1 MPNNQLEDLAS
12 KGRYG
17 DTMLAHIN
25 PQEAALLK
33 ARGGSGT
40 INPQTGLRE
49 FFGGVD
55 FNAYQKPSQDAPVL
69 SQAFKPDAFKDVLDE
84 LNKTTI
90 PAQFYGRVNTPA
102 HDVISS
108 EYDQYAIRHFSPRGG
123 PTAPE
128 GYLIP
133 INQTFQGQPLVAQYD
148 DHGNFEHI
156 TLEPGKALTP
166 DPSRPNIQAAPLFNR
181 SGGITNYGAYDTNA
195 DQGGFFSSFISDFG
209 PMILAGL
216 GANLFGGLNLLGDA
230 GAAAG
235 GLGGATA
242 GDIAASNALANAN
255 MANYAGLA
263 SDAGISMAGVAP
275 GTLASDALASANL
288 QYAGATPVDAAS
300 LTDLSTAGGLPPTD
314 PYTFNPNYNLSSGL
328 DKTGIKATLDPTR
341 IVEGADFSINPVD
354 YSINPTT
361 TGGPGLKL
369 PTMPALNS
377 MNGAQGLTT
386 PAFGD
391 PGTVG
396 AKGLTPINAVPDLG
410 DPKSFINDPNVTGQ
424 PGLNS
429 DLPTTS
435 LPNLKDAIDTAKK
448 VIDTVKKLTPTT
460 PKGSSTPTGGL
471 SGGTSINMPALCGR
485 AEFLTTG
492 GGSGYKGGLE
502 KLQQIYSA
510 APPPEFSHEANF
522 AGGGTADKNDTDQ
535 CKSPLDIWKDTFCF
549 KNITPKFVCDKPEFL
564 YHKGTS
570 QTHGLTPLKNIYSSM
585 QGSYAKGGLPEKYH
599 AAAPKG
605 HNPEFITGVTG
616 YYACGRG
623 TGQSDDIP
631 AMLHDG
637 DYVMDAETVSALG
650 DGSSKA
656 GRHVLEGFRTQ
667 IPHKADGGSNP
678 VPAKIADGEYV
689 FPAAFVTALG
699 GGDNKRG
706 AEILDGLRTKLRA
719 HKRGGSLDKI
729 PPKAK
734 DPIDYIKK
742 AKG

>member
-1 MPNNQLEDLAS
+1 MPKIPTDLI
-12 KGRYG
+12 K
-17 DTMLAHIN
+17 TI
-25 PQEAALLK
+25 LK
-33 ARGGSGT
+33 TA
-40 INPQTGLRE
+40 
-49 FFGGVD
+49 
-55 FNAYQKPSQDAPVL
+55 
-69 SQAFKPDAFKDVLDE
+69 
-84 LNKTTI
+84 
-90 PAQFYGRVNTPA
+90 
-102 HDVISS
+102 ISS
-108 EYDQYAIRHFSPRGG
+108 
-123 PTAPE
+123 
-128 GYLIP
+128 
-133 INQTFQGQPLVAQYD
+133 
-148 DHGNFEHI
+148 
-156 TLEPGKALTP
+156 TP
-166 DPSRPNIQAAPLFNR
+166 
-181 SGGITNYGAYDTNA
+181 
-195 DQGGFFSSFISDFG
+195 
-209 PMILAGL
+209 
-216 GANLFGGLNLLGDA
+216 
-230 GAAAG
+230 
-235 GLGGATA
+235 
-242 GDIAASNALANAN
+242 
-255 MANYAGLA
+255 
-263 SDAGISMAGVAP
+263 
-275 GTLASDALASANL
+275 
-288 QYAGATPVDAAS
+288 
-300 LTDLSTAGGLPPTD
+300 
-314 PYTFNPNYNLSSGL
+314 
-328 DKTGIKATLDPTR
+328 
-341 IVEGADFSINPVD
+341 
-354 YSINPTT
+354 
-361 TGGPGLKL
+361 
-369 PTMPALNS
+369 
-377 MNGAQGLTT
+377 
-386 PAFGD
+386 
-391 PGTVG
+391 
-396 AKGLTPINAVPDLG
+396 
-410 DPKSFINDPNVTGQ
+410 
-424 PGLNS
+424 
-429 DLPTTS
+429 
-435 LPNLKDAIDTAKK
+435 
-448 VIDTVKKLTPTT
+448 T

-485 AEFLTTG
+485 ADFLTTG

-522 AGGGTADKNDTDQ
+522 AGGGTADKNDKDE

-570 QTHGLTPLKNIYSSM
+570 QTHGLTPLKHIYSSM

-656 GRHVLEGFRTQ
+656 GKHVLEGFRTR

-706 AEILDGLRTKLRA
+706 AEVLDGLRTKLRA